1 MLVEKKFS
9 TDYMTQEEYASK
21 EFKKKKIKKKGI
33 VSLTPHEE
41 KIEDIREAIINKQV
55 YDDYDELNFYLE
67 KERKLKNKEKELKV
81 EERIKSEYEP
91 INNPDTQEMKEDE
104 QIEFISDT
112 TEFLKKVPTK
122 KEMEEDMKI
131 IKTSGHTISLKD
143 AKNGMQS
150 VVNIPLPTDRLRY
163 GASSVINVNSSSNSN
178 TLDNEFL
185 KKKRKLSEKEDTQTL
200 NETQSEIQ
208 QEKIEI
214 YEEPLV
220 GKGVVTAL
228 MILKKRGLVGKKQ
241 LWGRFKDKIHTS
253 NEVFLKEE
261 DKKIEKKKGMEF
273 NFELDYRDSQ
283 GRILT
288 PKEMYRQQS
297 YIFHGKGPG
306 KKKTEKKLLREQLEE
321 KMKNQDPNEASKTF
335 KYLKAMQK
343 KSKTPFIVLQ
353 GKSNS

>member
-1 MLVEKKFS
+1 MLVEKKITS
-9 TDYMTQEEYASK
+9 DYMTHDEYSSK

-33 VSLTPHEE
+33 ISLTPHEE
-41 KIEDIREAIINKQV
+41 KIEEIREAIVKKQV

-67 KERKLKNKEKELKV
+67 KERNLKNKEKELKV
-81 EERIKSEYEP
+81 EEIIKSQYESAD
-91 INNPDTQEMKEDE
+91 NLNTHDVEEE
-104 QIEFISDT
+104 EHIEFISDT

-122 KEMEEDMKI
+122 KEIEEDMKI
-131 IKTSGHTISLKD
+131 ITTSAPTISLKD
-143 AKNGMQS
+143 AKNGLQS

-163 GASSVINVNSSSNSN
+163 GASSVINISEPSNSA
-178 TLDNEFL
+178 TLDHNFL
-185 KKKRKLSEKEDTQTL
+185 KKKRKLSDEEETQTL
-200 NETQSEIQ
+200 NETQSDIQ
-208 QEKIEI
+208 EEKMEI

-228 MILKKRGLVGKKQ
+228 MILKKRGLIGQKQ
-241 LWGRFKDKIHTS
+241 VWGRYKDKIHTS
-253 NEVFLKEE
+253 NEAFLKEE
-261 DKKIEKKKGMEF
+261 DKKIEKKKGMQF
-273 NFELDYRDSQ
+273 NIELDYRDSQ

-353 GKSNS
+353 GKPN